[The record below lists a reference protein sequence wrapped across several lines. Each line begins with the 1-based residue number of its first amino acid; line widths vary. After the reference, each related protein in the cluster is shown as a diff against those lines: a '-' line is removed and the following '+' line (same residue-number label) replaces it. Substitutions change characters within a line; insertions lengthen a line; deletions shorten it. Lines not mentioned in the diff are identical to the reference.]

1 MDLFLQ
7 VNQDSLTLQ
16 CTKPK
21 ILVLN
26 TGGTFASHYSNPG
39 LLNEPGGVHFIK
51 DACFEQLKQHFD
63 LNDEGYCL
71 ENSFFRFW
79 IYEIEPMV
87 ESEEM
92 EMKDW
97 CHLCTLIKKA
107 YSVFDSFV
115 ILHGTNT
122 MDFTASALSFMIKVC
137 PMFPNKFWIVI

>member
-7 VNQDSLTLQ
+7 VNQDSLQ
-16 CTKPK
+16 CSKPK

-26 TGGTFASHYSNPG
+26 TGGTFASHYSNPE
-39 LLNEPGGVHFIK
+39 LLNGVHFIK
-51 DACFEQLKQHFD
+51 NACFEQLKQHFEAKE
-63 LNDEGYCL
+63 NYL
-71 ENSFFRFW
+71 ENSTYRFW

-122 MDFTASALSFMIKVC
+122 MDFTASALSFMIRVPKKRKNREIKVVQ
-137 PMFPNKFWIVI
+137 ISL

>member
-51 DACFEQLKQHFD
+51 DACFEQLKQHFEAKE
-63 LNDEGYCL
+63 NYL
-71 ENSFFRFW
+71 ENSTYRFW

-122 MDFTASALSFMIKVC
+122 MDFTASALSFMIKV
-137 PMFPNKFWIVI
+137 PPKSEKIVKLK

>member
-7 VNQDSLTLQ
+7 VNQDSLQ
-16 CTKPK
+16 CSKPK

-26 TGGTFASHYSNPG
+26 TGGTFASHYSNPE
-39 LLNEPGGVHFIK
+39 LLNGVHFIK
-51 DACFEQLKQHFD
+51 NACFEQLKQHFEAKE
-63 LNDEGYCL
+63 NYL
-71 ENSFFRFW
+71 ENSFYRFW

-107 YSVFDSFV
+107 YSLFDSFV

-122 MDFTASALSFMIKVC
+122 MDFTASALSFMIKV
-137 PMFPNKFWIVI
+137 PPKKRKNREIKVV